1 MLTLTYLKQVK
12 YFLMD
17 LNVNDLE
24 KLIVQLLLK
33 LKSLYLLDMF
43 NLIRKLQ

>member
-12 YFLMD
+12 YFFMD

-24 KLIVQLLLK
+24 KLIIQLL
-33 LKSLYLLDMF
+33 
-43 NLIRKLQ
+43 

>member
-12 YFLMD
+12 YFLKD